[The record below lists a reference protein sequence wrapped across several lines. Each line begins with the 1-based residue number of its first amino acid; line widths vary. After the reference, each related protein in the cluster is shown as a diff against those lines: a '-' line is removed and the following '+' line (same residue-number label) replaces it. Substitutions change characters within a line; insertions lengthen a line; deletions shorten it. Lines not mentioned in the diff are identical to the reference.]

1 MLATAGATKEVGAV
15 EAGAPISG
23 DVDAD
28 TPSQR
33 LAVLDPGQQKL
44 RWISRDGLYVY
55 EYDWIPGA
63 RGFVATAA
71 PGDGDRM
78 WWVAKLYAF
87 DNQAS
92 APERLLYAPK
102 NAREQLASPQVSPDG
117 QRTALIVGLMSDF
130 GSTGGDVISLP
141 TAGGEAVNLTPQIA
155 ASVTALDWACDGH
168 LHASALA
175 GDTAQRLDLGE
186 GRAAASAKLLWST
199 QDSLHGSSPAAGCT
213 NKVEASVHESY
224 ARAPEI
230 QIGTGG
236 SWRDLT
242 HRNQSLQSNTNARS
256 LQWQSEGFSVQ
267 GWLLMPAKR
276 PAGGAKLPMI
286 VIVHGGPAA
295 AHRPRFIGQGLL
307 RVLLD
312 RGYAL
317 LLPNPRGSFGQGEA
331 FAQANAQDFGGGDLR
346 DILAGVDAAVQ
357 AEPIDAERLGIA
369 GHSYGGFMT
378 MWTVTQTNRFK
389 AAVAGAGIA
398 NWQSYYGQNGIS
410 EWMPPYFGATV
421 YEDPAVYTK
430 SSPINFIRQVR
441 TPTFA
446 YVGAADIECP
456 PAQTQ
461 EFGRAL
467 QILGVPASTVI
478 YPGEGHGFRR
488 PTTVAD
494 IERRTLAWFDRYLA
508 KP

>member
-1 MLATAGATKEVGAV
+1 
-15 EAGAPISG
+15 
-23 DVDAD
+23 
-28 TPSQR
+28 
-33 LAVLDPGQQKL
+33 
-44 RWISRDGLYVY
+44 
-55 EYDWIPGA
+55 
-63 RGFVATAA
+63 
-71 PGDGDRM
+71 
-78 WWVAKLYAF
+78 
-87 DNQAS
+87 
-92 APERLLYAPK
+92 
-102 NAREQLASPQVSPDG
+102 
-117 QRTALIVGLMSDF
+117 
-130 GSTGGDVISLP
+130 
-141 TAGGEAVNLTPQIA
+141 
-155 ASVTALDWACDGH
+155 VTALNWACDGH

-186 GRAAASAKLLWST
+186 GRAAAPAKLLWST
-199 QDSLHGSSPAAGCT
+199 QDSLHGVSPAAGCT

-224 ARAPEI
+224 AHAPEI
-230 QIGTGG
+230 QIGAGG
-236 SWRDLT
+236 QWRDLT
-242 HRNQSLQSNTNARS
+242 HRNQHLQSNASARS
-256 LQWQSEGFSVQ
+256 LQWRNEGHTIQ
-267 GWLLMPAKR
+267 GWLLMPAQR
-276 PAGGAKLPMI
+276 PAGNAKLPMI

-421 YEDPAVYTK
+421 YEDPAVYAK

-488 PTTVAD
+488 PATVAD